1 MWGTHRQVV
10 VLVLE
15 GVSLELVLKV
25 ENVAVTSGYLASWLK
40 TA

>member
-15 GVSLELVLKV
+15 GVSLEAGT
-25 ENVAVTSGYLASWLK
+25 EGGECGCHYWIPG
-40 TA
+40 